1 MASSLEIVRLCAS
14 PVSISRHKSP
24 VKLESRKRIF
34 RLADSRSW
42 GRLGRCVR
50 VRSSALNNGDNQSKG
65 EEPPESLFMK
75 ELKRR
80 GMTPTSLLQDY
91 EVDVDEIKT
100 GGKDTRNSSSKTTAT
115 TTPPFDQSLLN
126 QRERSLALNSEGL
139 EGLIPRA
146 RILLT
151 IGGTFFLGFWP
162 LIVLTLGAFSALYL
176 YFGADFI
183 HDGSRTP
190 VSPPPYI
197 DPYTLL
203 EDERISGINPRLN

>member
-24 VKLESRKRIF
+24 VKLESRKRVF
-34 RLADSRSW
+34 RLADSRSLQ
-42 GRLGRCVR
+42 RLGRCVR
-50 VRSSALNNGDNQSKG
+50 VHSSALNNGDNQSKG

-100 GGKDTRNSSSKTTAT
+100 GGKDTRNSSRTTAT
-115 TTPPFDQSLLN
+115 TTTPAFDQSLLN

-162 LIVLTLGAFSALYL
+162 LIVLTLGAFAALYL

>member
-1 MASSLEIVRLCAS
+1 MASSSLEIVKLCGS
-14 PVSISRHKSP
+14 PVSISRHQSP
-24 VKLESRKRIF
+24 VKLEPRKRVF
-34 RLADSRSW
+34 RLADSRNW
-42 GRLGRCVR
+42 HRLGRCVR
-50 VRSSALNNGDNQSKG
+50 VCSSARDGDNQSKG
-65 EEPPESLFMK
+65 DEPPESLFMK

-91 EVDVDEIKT
+91 EVDVDEVKT
-100 GGKDTRNSSSKTTAT
+100 GKETGNSTKTTAT
-115 TTPPFDQSLLN
+115 TPAFDQSLLN

-146 RILLT
+146 KILLT

-176 YFGADFI
+176 YFGADFV

-197 DPYTLL
+197 DPYALL
-203 EDERISGINPRLN
+203 EDERISGIDPRVN

>member
-1 MASSLEIVRLCAS
+1 MAASLEIVKFCVSS
-14 PVSISRHKSP
+14 PVSISRHKTP
-24 VKLESRKRIF
+24 VKLESRKRVF
-34 RLADSRSW
+34 RLADSRTW
-42 GRLGRCVR
+42 VRLGRCVR
-50 VRSSALNNGDNQSKG
+50 VRSSALDGDNKSKG

-80 GMTPTSLLQDY
+80 GMSPTSVLQDY
-91 EVDVDEIKT
+91 EVDQDEIKA
-100 GGKDTRNSSSKTTAT
+100 GKDTGNSSKTTAT
-115 TTPPFDQSLLN
+115 TPAFDPSLLN

-146 RILLT
+146 RVLLT

-176 YFGADFI
+176 YFGADFV

-197 DPYTLL
+197 DPYSLL
-203 EDERISGINPRLN
+203 EDERISGIDPRLN

>member
-1 MASSLEIVRLCAS
+1 MGSSLEIVRL
-14 PVSISRHKSP
+14 VSISRHKSP
-24 VKLESRKRIF
+24 VKLESGKRVF
-34 RLADSRSW
+34 RLADSGCW

-50 VRSSALNNGDNQSKG
+50 VHSSALNNGDNQSKG

-91 EVDVDEIKT
+91 EVDVDEIKNS
-100 GGKDTRNSSSKTTAT
+100 GKETRNSSKTTAT
-115 TTPPFDQSLLN
+115 TTTTPAFDQSLLN

-197 DPYTLL
+197 DPYALL
-203 EDERISGINPRLN
+203 EDERINPPRLN

>member
-1 MASSLEIVRLCAS
+1 MASSSLEIVKLCGS
-14 PVSISRHKSP
+14 PVSFPRHKSP
-24 VKLESRKRIF
+24 IRLECRKRVL
-34 RLADSRSW
+34 RLSDSRTW
-42 GRLGRCVR
+42 HRLGTCVR
-50 VRSSALNNGDNQSKG
+50 VSSSALNGDNQSKG

-91 EVDVDEIKT
+91 EVDQDEIKT
-100 GGKDTRNSSSKTTAT
+100 GKETGNTPKATAT
-115 TTPPFDQSLLN
+115 TPAFDKSLLN

-176 YFGADFI
+176 YFGADFV

-197 DPYTLL
+197 DPYALL
-203 EDERISGINPRLN
+203 EDERISGMDPRVN

>member
-1 MASSLEIVRLCAS
+1 MASSLEIVKSCGS

-24 VKLESRKRIF
+24 VRLESRKRVF
-34 RLADSRSW
+34 RVADSRSW
-42 GRLGRCVR
+42 HRLGRCVR
-50 VRSSALNNGDNQSKG
+50 VCSSSLNGDNQSKG
-65 EEPPESLFMK
+65 DEPPESLFMK

-100 GGKDTRNSSSKTTAT
+100 GKESGSSSSSKTTAT
-115 TTPPFDQSLLN
+115 TPAFDQSLLN

-146 RILLT
+146 KVLLT

-162 LIVLTLGAFSALYL
+162 LIVLTLGAFSALYV
-176 YFGADFI
+176 YFGADFV

-203 EDERISGINPRLN
+203 EDERISGIDPRVN

>member
-1 MASSLEIVRLCAS
+1 MASSLEIVKLCG
-14 PVSISRHKSP
+14 VSIPRHKSQI
-24 VKLESRKRIF
+24 KLECRKRVF
-34 RLADSRSW
+34 RLADSRSCH
-42 GRLGRCVR
+42 RLGRCVR
-50 VRSSALNNGDNQSKG
+50 VYSSSLNDDNHSKG

-91 EVDVDEIKT
+91 EVDQEEIKSGKET
-100 GGKDTRNSSSKTTAT
+100 GNSSKTTAT
-115 TTPPFDQSLLN
+115 TPAFDQSLLN

-146 RILLT
+146 KILLT

-176 YFGADFI
+176 YFGADFV
-183 HDGSRTP
+183 HDGSRTS

-197 DPYTLL
+197 DPYALL
-203 EDERISGINPRLN
+203 EDERISGMDPRLN

>member
-14 PVSISRHKSP
+14 PVSISRRKSP
-24 VKLESRKRIF
+24 VKLESRKRVF
-34 RLADSRSW
+34 RLADSRSLH
-42 GRLGRCVR
+42 RLGRCVR
-50 VRSSALNNGDNQSKG
+50 VHSSALNNGDNQSKG

-100 GGKDTRNSSSKTTAT
+100 GGKDTRNSSRTTAT
-115 TTPPFDQSLLN
+115 TTPAFDQSLLN

-203 EDERISGINPRLN
+203 EDERVSGINPRLN

>member
-1 MASSLEIVRLCAS
+1 
-14 PVSISRHKSP
+14 
-24 VKLESRKRIF
+24 
-34 RLADSRSW
+34 
-42 GRLGRCVR
+42 
-50 VRSSALNNGDNQSKG
+50 
-65 EEPPESLFMK
+65 MK

-100 GGKDTRNSSSKTTAT
+100 SGKETRNSSSKTTAT

-151 IGGTFFLGFWP
+151 IGGTFFLAFWP
-162 LIVLTLGAFSALYL
+162 LMVLTLGAFSALYL
-176 YFGADFI
+176 YFGADFV

-197 DPYTLL
+197 DPYALL
-203 EDERISGINPRLN
+203 EDERINPRLNEHQQHLLSAPHK